1 MYWGILMVT
10 GVAFSASTEF
20 VPELNEKLRLVPF
33 DMDFKTRLT
42 VTMILDFVGCW
53 VIEKVLKY
61 MYSDYRPKDIAIR
74 RPDQLKREEERK
86 RLEEAEAQAMKN
98 AELEEAAKKAGLVR

>member
-20 VPELNEKLRLVPF
+20 VPELNQQLKLVPF

-42 VTMILDFVGCW
+42 AMMIIDFVGCYT
-53 VIEKVLKY
+53 IEKVLKF

-74 RPDQLKREEERK
+74 RPDQLAVEAVRKEKERVEEEERK
-86 RLEEAEAQAMKN
+86 EI
-98 AELEEAAKKAGLVR
+98 EAAAKRKA

>member
-20 VPELNEKLRLVPF
+20 VPELNQQLKLVPF

-42 VTMILDFVGCW
+42 AMMVIDFCGCYA
-53 VIEKVLKY
+53 IEKVLKY
-61 MYSDYRPKDIAIR
+61 LYSDYRPKDIAIR
-74 RPDQLKREEERK
+74 RPDQLAVEAVRKEKERVEEEERK
-86 RLEEAEAQAMKN
+86 ET
-98 AELEEAAKKAGLVR
+98 EAAAKRKAV

>member
-20 VPELNEKLRLVPF
+20 VPEINEKLRLVPF

-42 VTMILDFVGCW
+42 ATMVVDFIGCYI
-53 VIEKVLKY
+53 IEKSLKY
-61 MYSDYRPKDIAIR
+61 LYSDYRPKDIAIR
-74 RPDQLKREEERK
+74 RPDQLKVEEDRKERERAEEDERK
-86 RLEEAEAQAMKN
+86 I
-98 AELEEAAKKAGLVR
+98 EEAAAKRRAA